1 MTIDTDF
8 VLKWSATVTLIVGT
22 LVNSLGYYPEG
33 VLLLVMGGFLW
44 LIVAMR
50 WRDNAL
56 IATNLIM
63 SLTGIL
69 GLAYN
74 YLIK

>member
-1 MTIDTDF
+1 LTIDTDF